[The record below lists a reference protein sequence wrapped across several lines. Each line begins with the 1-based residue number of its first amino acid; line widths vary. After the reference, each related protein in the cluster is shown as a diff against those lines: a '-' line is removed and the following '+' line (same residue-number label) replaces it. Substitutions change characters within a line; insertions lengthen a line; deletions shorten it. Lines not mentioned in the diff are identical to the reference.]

1 MAEPVKEGVTPT
13 SIDNDALLGRAR
25 GIGQATN
32 FPATSY
38 SFKPREST
46 LAPVNFVAPEL
57 PPIGTAAK
65 AYKETTQ
72 APMLAL
78 QTAEE
83 KKLKEDADKQLAEIG
98 FQATKQKKLAD
109 SSAQQRRDILD
120 DPSRAEYRK
129 ALDDKAKP
137 FIPHEDNAQDLMT
150 LFGLMNIL
158 GFAIGA
164 GGKENAQAAM
174 SAMNGMLEGHQ
185 KGREDL
191 YKREKSIFETNQKQ
205 LDSRIKQL
213 MAFMQDTE
221 LLSGM
226 DKTAR
231 DQKIQGEFLEQNA
244 TFLKDFYEKRG
255 YGPTLELMKKAVDI
269 AGEMNK
275 LTQKEID
282 RAAQQSFDLKME
294 SQRATEARQLKAE
307 ERADAY
313 DRMSLQ
319 LTEASKAAEKAR
331 EFDLARDLQNRGF
344 EIEKAKATMQ
354 HSEELFNIQKKWA
367 SDVELARIEREK
379 AKDISDAA
387 YRAADQTWRQ
397 KIEGWHEEDKKE
409 RQSYENRKLAE
420 DARHDKEI
428 ERLRALEIAA
438 KGGGIG
444 KLDREVYNIAT
455 KNYAGVD
462 PKDLS
467 NLSKESVSRI
477 VNGTRALEEVE
488 DIAAFIKKYP
498 AAAGAAAKF
507 KTLINYDAIKSV
519 TGESET
525 TAETKRQ
532 IIDRQ
537 IDDAISQGKLTEDDA
552 KSAKVLTKKLFSLA
566 LADVQSSGQRGSVY
580 LDKAFQNL
588 YDQASRPGTLIEI
601 LADRANQ
608 SNRNLANFGMQ
619 VENRKDANRFDL
631 TTKGGEQWMS
641 ENFPIV
647 TAKELDKRM
656 APNYQG
662 PGKLKVGDYIR
673 TTTGEI
679 KQILK

>member
-1 MAEPVKEGVTPT
+1 MAETVKESEIPT
-13 SIDNDALLGRAR
+13 SVDNDALLGRAR
-25 GIGQATN
+25 GVGQAKNFAATN
-32 FPATSY
+32 Y
-38 SFKPREST
+38 SFKPRESK
-46 LAPVNFVAPEL
+46 LEPVNFVAPEL
-57 PPIGTAAK
+57 PRIGTAGEAYEK
-65 AYKETTQ
+65 AMK

-98 FQATKQKKLAD
+98 FEATKQKKLAD
-109 SSAQQRRDILD
+109 SSAKQRLDILD

-137 FIPHEDNAQDLMT
+137 FIPHEENAQDMVM
-150 LFGLMNIL
+150 LFGLMNVL

-164 GGKENAQAAM
+164 GGKEYSQVAM

-185 KGREDL
+185 KGRDDL
-191 YKREKSIFETNQKQ
+191 YKKEKSIFETNQKQ

-231 DQKIQGEFLEQNA
+231 DQKIQGEFLQQNA

-255 YGPTLELMKKAVDI
+255 YGPTLELMKKAVDV
-269 AGEMNK
+269 AGTINN

-282 RAAQQSFDLKME
+282 RAAQQSYDLKME
-294 SQRATEARQLKAE
+294 SQKATEARQVKAD

-313 DRMSLQ
+313 DRMNLQ
-319 LTEASKAAEKAR
+319 LTEASKAAEKSR
-331 EFDLARDLQNRGF
+331 DFELARDLQNRNF
-344 EIEKAKATMQ
+344 DIAKAKDTMK

-367 SDVELARIEREK
+367 SEVELARIEREK

-397 KIEGWHEEDKKE
+397 KIEGWHEEDKKA
-409 RQSYENRKLAE
+409 RQKYEDRKLAE
-420 DARHDKEI
+420 DSRHDQEI

-455 KNYAGVD
+455 KNYAGID
-462 PKDLS
+462 PKDLT
-467 NLSKESVSRI
+467 NLSKESVGRI
-477 VNGTRALEEVE
+477 VNGTKAIEEVE
-488 DIAAFIKKYP
+488 DIAAFIKKNP
-498 AAAGAAAKF
+498 GASGAAAKF
-507 KTLINYDAIKSV
+507 RNLINYDSIKSI

-525 TAETKRQ
+525 TADIKRQ
-532 IIDRQ
+532 AIDSQ
-537 IDDAISQGKLTEDDA
+537 IDDAISKGKLTEDDA
-552 KSAKVLTKKLFSLA
+552 KNAKLLSKKLFTLA
-566 LADVQSSGQRGSVY
+566 LTDVQASGQRGSVY
-580 LDKAFQNL
+580 LDKAFQGL
-588 YDQASRPGTLIEI
+588 FDQASRPGTLIEI
-601 LADRANQ
+601 LADRASQ
-608 SNRNLANFGMQ
+608 ANRNLANFDMEVQ
-619 VENRKDANRFDL
+619 NRKDSNRFDL
-631 TTKGGEQWMS
+631 TTKGGEQWMN
-641 ENFPIV
+641 ENFPMV

>member
-1 MAEPVKEGVTPT
+1 MAEPVKEGAAPT
-13 SIDNDALLGRAR
+13 SIDNDVLLGRAR

-32 FPATSY
+32 FPATNY
-38 SFKPREST
+38 SFKPKEST

-98 FQATKQKKLAD
+98 FEATKQKKLAD
-109 SSAQQRRDILD
+109 SSAQQRRDILG
-120 DPSRAEYRK
+120 DPSRAEFRK

-150 LFGLMNIL
+150 LFGLMNVL

-164 GGKENAQAAM
+164 GGKEYSQAAM

-231 DQKIQGEFLEQNA
+231 DQAIEGEFLEQKA

-331 EFDLARDLQNRGF
+331 EFDLARDLQNRAF
-344 EIEKAKATMQ
+344 EIEKSKATMQ
-354 HSEELFNIQKKWA
+354 HSEQLFDIQKKWA
-367 SDVELARIEREK
+367 AEVELARIEREK

-397 KIEGWHEEDKKE
+397 KIEGWHEEDKKA
-409 RQSYENRKLAE
+409 RQKYEDRKLAE

-428 ERLRALEIAA
+428 ERLRALEVETKKLKGQSGLGAKAFLESTLGVSAPDEKTSQKIVDVAQGVSQLGHVMTLFKDPEVRTGVVSKLSSIKEKLASLGDNNYEITDSDLKRIIDGEISPSAKNAVAQKEALFAA
-438 KGGGIG
+438 
-444 KLDREVYNIAT
+444 Y
-455 KNYAGVD
+455 
-462 PKDLS
+462 
-467 NLSKESVSRI
+467 
-477 VNGTRALEEVE
+477 
-488 DIAAFIKKYP
+488 
-498 AAAGAAAKF
+498 
-507 KTLINYDAIKSV
+507 
-519 TGESET
+519 
-525 TAETKRQ
+525 TAEREIAGGRLLVSVVKQAGGALDPTNYEKAGYLNLLNNRQQELVKRLRGAKMDDEQ
-532 IIDRQ
+532 IETVVR
-537 IDDAISQGKLTEDDA
+537 KLEGDA
-552 KSAKVLTKKLFSLA
+552 KSARSF
-566 LADVQSSGQRGSVY
+566 G
-580 LDKAFQNL
+580 
-588 YDQASRPGTLIEI
+588 
-601 LADRANQ
+601 Q
-608 SNRNLANFGMQ
+608 SNVAGGSQQETVTVGGKTYTRPAAWD
-619 VENRKDANRFDL
+619 DAKWN
-631 TTKGGEQWMS
+631 K
-641 ENFPIV
+641 
-647 TAKELDKRM
+647 
-656 APNYQG
+656 Y
-662 PGKLKVGDYIR
+662 
-673 TTTGEI
+673 
-679 KQILK
+679 KQDIGVK

>member
-1 MAEPVKEGVTPT
+1 MAETVKEGAATT

-32 FPATSY
+32 FAATNY
-38 SFKPREST
+38 SFKPRESK
-46 LAPVNFVAPEL
+46 LEPVNFVAPES
-57 PPIGTAAK
+57 PAIGTAGK
-65 AYKETTQ
+65 AYEKAMQ

-98 FQATKQKKLAD
+98 FEATKQKKLAD

-129 ALDDKAKP
+129 ALEDKAKP
-137 FIPHEDNAQDLMT
+137 FIPHEENAQDMVM
-150 LFGLMNIL
+150 LFGLMNVL

-191 YKREKSIFETNQKQ
+191 YKKEKSIFETNQKQ

-231 DQKIQGEFLEQNA
+231 DQTIQGEFLQQNA

-255 YGPTLELMKKAVDI
+255 YGPTLELAKKALDV
-269 AGEMNK
+269 AGTINN

-282 RAAQQSFDLKME
+282 RAAQQSYELKME
-294 SQRATEARQLKAE
+294 SQKATEVRQVKAD

-313 DRMSLQ
+313 DRMNLQ
-319 LTEASKAAEKAR
+319 LTEASKAAEKSR
-331 EFDLARDLQNRGF
+331 DFELARDLQNRSF
-344 EIEKAKATMQ
+344 EIEKAKATMEQ
-354 HSEELFNIQKKWA
+354 AEKLFEIQKKWA
-367 SDVELARIEREK
+367 SEVEIARIDREK
-379 AKDISDAA
+379 AKEISDAA
-387 YRAADQTWRQ
+387 FRAADQTWRQ
-397 KIEGWHEEDKKE
+397 KVEGWHEEDKKA
-409 RQSYENRKLAE
+409 RQSYEDRRLAE
-420 DARHDKEI
+420 DIRSNKAY
-428 ERLRALEIAA
+428 ERLKALEIAA

-455 KNYAGVD
+455 KNYAGID

-467 NLSKESVSRI
+467 NLSKESVGRI
-477 VNGTRALEEVE
+477 VNGTKAIEEVE
-488 DIAAFIKKYP
+488 DIAAFLKKNP
-498 AAAGAAAKF
+498 GASGAAAKF
-507 KTLINYDAIKSV
+507 RNLINYDSIKSI

-525 TAETKRQ
+525 TADIKRQ
-532 IIDRQ
+532 AIDSQ
-537 IDDAISQGKLTEDDA
+537 IDDAINKGKLTEDDA
-552 KSAKVLTKKLFSLA
+552 KNAKLLSKKLFTLA
-566 LADVQSSGQRGSVY
+566 LTDVQASGQRGSVY
-580 LDKAFQNL
+580 LDKAFQGL
-588 YDQASRPGTLIEI
+588 FDQASRPGTLIEI

-619 VENRKDANRFDL
+619 VENRKDASRFDL

-641 ENFPIV
+641 ENFPMV